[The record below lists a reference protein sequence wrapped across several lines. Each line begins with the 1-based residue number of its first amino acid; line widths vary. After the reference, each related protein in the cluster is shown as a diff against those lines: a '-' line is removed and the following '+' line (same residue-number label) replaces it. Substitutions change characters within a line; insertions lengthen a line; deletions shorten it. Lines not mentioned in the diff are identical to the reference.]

1 MFNNIFRAF
10 RNDVTLYPEIKG
22 NAQVATQ
29 SWIVLALA
37 LVGNAFVA
45 TLVGVFTSGF
55 LPGIFAG
62 MISVVGSLFGYV
74 VMLILAWVIG
84 ILIAKGTG
92 TFTDLHSAL
101 AHAYSIPAILAPLPY
116 VGFFFSLW
124 LLVTASSAIRET
136 LGISKGLTFFIVI
149 LSIVG
154 IFAIS
159 ASIGL
164 AALAFMPTS

>member
-1 MFNNIFRAF
+1 MFNNMFRAF
-10 RNDVTLYPEIKG
+10 RNDTTLYPEIKG
-22 NAQVATQ
+22 NSQVATQ
-29 SWIVLALA
+29 SWVVLVLS
-37 LVGNAFVA
+37 LVGSTFIA
-45 TLVGVFTSGF
+45 TVVGIFTSGF

-62 MISVVGSLFGYV
+62 VVNGIGSLVGYLM
-74 VMLILAWVIG
+74 MLILAWFFG
-84 ILIAKGTG
+84 ILIAKGNG
-92 TFTDLHSAL
+92 TFTDLNSAL

-116 VGFFFSLW
+116 VGIFFSLW

-136 LGISKGLTFFIVI
+136 LGISKGLTFFIVL

-159 ASIGL
+159 AAIGL

>member
-1 MFNNIFRAF
+1 MFNNMFRAF

-22 NAQVATQ
+22 NSQVATQ
-29 SWIVLALA
+29 AWIVLVLS
-37 LVGNAFVA
+37 LVGNAFIA
-45 TLVGVFTSGF
+45 TVVGVFTSGF

-62 MISVVGSLFGYV
+62 IINGVASLFGYV
-74 VMLILAWVIG
+74 LMLILAWFIG
-84 ILIAKGTG
+84 IVIAKGNG
-92 TFTDLHSAL
+92 TFADLNSAL

-136 LGISKGLTFFIVI
+136 LGISKGLTFFIV
-149 LSIVG
+149 LMSIVG
-154 IFAIS
+154 IFAI
-159 ASIGL
+159 AAVIGV